1 MRHHLP
7 TILAVSA
14 LFLLSACNGDQP
26 STNRPL
32 DTPPGSGTGGK
43 TQPSTGGAT
52 NQPANTP
59 GTAGDARTSPNPGTT
74 PGTSGSGTSPTPA
87 PTPPAPAK

>member
-1 MRHHLP
+1 MRLNLP
-7 TILAVSA
+7 TILAVGA
-14 LFLLSACNGDQP
+14 LFVLSACNDDQP
-26 STNRPL
+26 STNRPI
-32 DTPPGSGTGGK
+32 DVPPGSGTGGK

-74 PGTSGSGTSPTPA
+74 PGTSGSATNPSPAPA
-87 PTPPAPAK
+87 PTTPAR